1 MRARRVRCPSTPPT
15 PPTLVDTPV
24 ASMESGSSVFIF
36 KGFFPEPVA
45 QSERFTAA
53 VVPCRILASAGL
65 LRSWEFRPTPHGRQ
79 TIAGVRPATGDE
91 APGAFNGVICELRDR
106 SPAALD
112 TLRRSKDTQMCEFIN
127 RPISDF
133 EAISWCPLPP
143 GIESVWVQASA
154 PACTIAPSAE
164 YPLLQTQV
172 DSWLL
177 KALPY
182 GEACAREL
190 LETTRGFPRFWV
202 NDREVA
208 RRPWLHCPKYQQLD
222 QLCRNHPPHPHNT
235 FSFRC
240 LEVEYAAS
248 VLAQLQLGEGKRP
261 GNAKGFQV
269 SEAHTPLKEQ
279 ACDWSGRK
287 LDQAVVQD
295 YIFGFGSLINT
306 ASRVSS
312 DPDAVAA
319 VPVRVAASVGYAR
332 SWNFQHPVAQ
342 LTALGL
348 EKTEAGAGRT
358 INGVVCPV
366 LSTSGMEALDA
377 REIGYKRVAIA
388 TEHLEPLSWQTLP
401 DGARV
406 WMYVPLGPA
415 ASTTALEVGEDNED
429 DEARAGVGLTGPS
442 FHNPILQSYV
452 DVCILGCLEYSEEF
466 AREFV
471 TSTSLWDGP
480 WINDRQIPRRP
491 WVHQP
496 RYQEID
502 ALLAAVIPEA
512 FGRRRLS
519 EEYSVDMMAEIARA
533 GSQLGAN
540 EPAGEHA
547 SDSSILA
554 LQRELSY

>member
-1 MRARRVRCPSTPPT
+1 
-15 PPTLVDTPV
+15 
-24 ASMESGSSVFIF
+24 MESSSSSSSNRHRVFIF
-36 KGFFPEPVA
+36 KGFIPEA
-45 QSERFTAA
+45 SGSERFTAGII
-53 VVPCRILASAGL
+53 PCRILASAGL

-79 TIAGVRPATGDE
+79 TIAGVRPATGSE
-91 APGAFNGVICELRDR
+91 AAGAFNGAICELRDG
-106 SPAALD
+106 SLD
-112 TLRRSKDTQMCEFIN
+112 ALRRSENTHMSEFIS

-133 EAISWCPLPP
+133 EAVSWCPLPS
-143 GIESVWVQASA
+143 GVEAVWVQASA
-154 PACTIAPSAE
+154 PGFSIAPSPE
-164 YPLLQTQV
+164 YPLLQTQL

-202 NDREVA
+202 NDRELA

-222 QLCRNHPPHPHNT
+222 GLCRNHPPHPHNT

-248 VLAQLQLGEGKRP
+248 VLARQLHLGEEGAL
-261 GNAKGFQV
+261 GEEGFLGFSPSEPPPLNEQV
-269 SEAHTPLKEQ
+269 
-279 ACDWSGRK
+279 CDWSGRK

-295 YIFGFGSLINT
+295 YVFGFGSLINT
-306 ASRVSS
+306 ASRMSS

-332 SWNFQHPVAQ
+332 AWNFQHPIAKI
-342 LTALGL
+342 TALGL

-366 LSTSGMEALDA
+366 LSASGMEALDA
-377 REIGYKRVAIA
+377 REIGYTRVAIA
-388 TEHLEPLSWQTLP
+388 SEQLEPLSWQTLP

-406 WMYVPLGPA
+406 WMYVPLGPLL
-415 ASTTALEVGEDNED
+415 SSEVGEAD
-429 DEARAGVGLTGPS
+429 DDDAARAGVGLTGPS
-442 FHNPILQSYV
+442 FQRPILQSYV

-466 AREFV
+466 AKEFL
-471 TSTSLWDGP
+471 TSTSQWEGP

-496 RYQEID
+496 RYKEID
-502 ALLAAVIPEA
+502 MLLAAVIPEA
-512 FGRRRLS
+512 FGHRRLPA
-519 EEYSVDMMAEIARA
+519 EYSVEMMAAIAR
-533 GSQLGAN
+533 GGLQQLG
-540 EPAGEHA
+540 GDEHDEHT
-547 SDSSILA
+547 SDEDHSISVVA
-554 LQRELSY
+554 RHELSYK